1 MSPMKRLWLLLV
13 LVAGIATSARAHP
26 AEVAVLVSADVDAY
40 HDALS
45 GFREILRHQIVAVY
59 DMEGDPERARELVE
73 EIRTKLK
80 PDLILAVGIWALLA
94 VVSEQIDIPVTF
106 TMVLNPATIVHR
118 GATNITGAS
127 MNVPVE
133 ESIRLFKRLNPSI
146 RRIGVVFN
154 PTKTGYLVEQAR
166 RIVQKE
172 GLGLVAKEVTSPRLA
187 IKAVNSLQEEGV
199 DAIWILPDET
209 VLNPKVLEYTL
220 LQSYRHKVP
229 LLGLSKRQAEMGALL
244 ALSFGSSKDIGRQ
257 AGELANGILGGSSP
271 AELPFTTA
279 RDLMLTV
286 NLKAAKK
293 LGLDIPR
300 SILAQADTVIE

>member
-1 MSPMKRLWLLLV
+1 MAAFLL
-13 LVAGIATSARAHP
+13 
-26 AEVAVLVSADVDAY
+26 D
-40 HDALS
+40 
-45 GFREILRHQIVAVY
+45 LRHA
-59 DMEGDPERARELVE
+59 GRGL
-73 EIRTKLK
+73 IRT
-80 PDLILAVGIWALLA
+80 PGFTAVAILILAVGIWALQA
-94 VVSEQIDIPVTF
+94 VASEQIDIPVTF

-133 ESIRLFKRLNPSI
+133 ESIRLFKRLNLSI

-257 AGELANGILGGSSP
+257 AAELANGILGGSSP